1 MKKRLAA
8 IVCAAA
14 LGVTSLTGCASGK
27 QETTAAGTET
37 AAAAATE
44 KVATEKAG
52 GESKA
57 ETGGETAVSQ
67 EAAEITYWDTV
78 GSVSDREAKLAM
90 IGRFEAQN
98 PGITVKYEGMEG
110 EAYKTK
116 IKTVVSANNLPD
128 IFGYWVGEQFKT
140 LVNSGNVED
149 LSSVFEE
156 DTAFRD
162 TFVPGSLDAVSYDG
176 KVYGAPTGITCMA
189 VWYNKAIFE
198 ENGVEVPKTYEDLK
212 GVINTLSDKGVT
224 PIIVGAKDRWPL
236 LGWYSY
242 LAQRIGGVDL
252 YNEVCSG
259 DKNFTED
266 AYVQAGE
273 EIKALAKKGFINGC
287 MSVDATTAEALFAAG
302 KGAILITG
310 SWSIPTFTED
320 PERAKDFS
328 YFPFPVVEGG
338 KEDEAGYLYG
348 GVANTLAISRSTKNK
363 DAVVKFLKYMMS
375 EEEQTLSVERTGTFS
390 TVKVSPKEENM
401 DPLAYQF
408 SQYVS
413 GGVEGFIP
421 YTDQALPPEQAEN
434 LLNALTAIVAEDNAD
449 VKAELAKIK

>member
-1 MKKRLAA
+1 
-8 IVCAAA
+8 
-14 LGVTSLTGCASGK
+14 
-27 QETTAAGTET
+27 
-37 AAAAATE
+37 
-44 KVATEKAG
+44 
-52 GESKA
+52 
-57 ETGGETAVSQ
+57 
-67 EAAEITYWDTV
+67 
-78 GSVSDREAKLAM
+78 
-90 IGRFEAQN
+90 
-98 PGITVKYEGMEG
+98 MEG

-176 KVYGAPTGITCMA
+176 KVYGAPTSITCMA

-413 GGVEGFIP
+413 DGVEGFIP

>member
-8 IVCAAA
+8 IMCIAA
-14 LGVTSLTGCASGK
+14 LGISSLSGCASGK
-27 QETTAAGTET
+27 QETTGAVTETT
-37 AAAAATE
+37 AAA
-44 KVATEKAG
+44 EKAG
-52 GESKA
+52 ENGESKA
-57 ETGGETAVSQ
+57 EAGTQAESQ

-78 GSVSDREAKLAM
+78 NSVADREAKLAM
-90 IGRFEAQN
+90 IERFESQN

-149 LSSVFEE
+149 LSSVYEE

-162 TFVPGSLDAVSYDG
+162 TFVPGSLEAVSYDG
-176 KVYGAPTGITCMA
+176 KVYGAPTEITCMA

-198 ENGVEVPKTYEDLK
+198 ENGVEVPKTYEELK
-212 GVINTLSDKGVT
+212 GVINTLSEKGVT

-266 AYVQAGE
+266 AYVKAGE
-273 EIKALAKKGFINGC
+273 EIKALAKNGFINGC

-328 YFPFPVVEGG
+328 YFPFPTVEGG
-338 KEDEAGYLYG
+338 KEGEAGYLYG
-348 GVANTLAISRSTKNK
+348 GVANTLAVSKSTQNK
-363 DAVVKFLKYMMS
+363 DAVVKFLKFMMS
-375 EEEQTLSVERTGTFS
+375 DEEQTKNVERSGTFS

-413 GGVEGFIP
+413 DGVEGFIP

-434 LLNALTAIVAEDNAD
+434 LLNALTAIVAEENAD

>member
-37 AAAAATE
+37 TAAAAA
-44 KVATEKAG
+44 EKAAG
-52 GESKA
+52 EESKA
-57 ETGGETAVSQ
+57 ETGGETAASQ

-90 IGRFEAQN
+90 IERFEAEN

-176 KVYGAPTGITCMA
+176 KVYGAPTSITCMA
-189 VWYNKAIFE
+189 VWYNK
-198 ENGVEVPKTYEDLK
+198 
-212 GVINTLSDKGVT
+212 VT
-224 PIIVGAKDRWPL
+224 GRGIHKQS
-236 LGWYSY
+236 LGRRS
-242 LAQRIGGVDL
+242 
-252 YNEVCSG
+252 
-259 DKNFTED
+259 
-266 AYVQAGE
+266 
-273 EIKALAKKGFINGC
+273 
-287 MSVDATTAEALFAAG
+287 LF
-302 KGAILITG
+302 K
-310 SWSIPTFTED
+310 
-320 PERAKDFS
+320 
-328 YFPFPVVEGG
+328 
-338 KEDEAGYLYG
+338 
-348 GVANTLAISRSTKNK
+348 
-363 DAVVKFLKYMMS
+363 
-375 EEEQTLSVERTGTFS
+375 
-390 TVKVSPKEENM
+390 
-401 DPLAYQF
+401 
-408 SQYVS
+408 
-413 GGVEGFIP
+413 
-421 YTDQALPPEQAEN
+421 
-434 LLNALTAIVAEDNAD
+434 
-449 VKAELAKIK
+449 

>member
-1 MKKRLAA
+1 MKKRIITLLCVVSMGAA
-8 IVCAAA
+8 V
-14 LGVTSLTGCASGK
+14 LSGCSSGK
-27 QETTAAGTET
+27 ESAVSTEAASTTPVESEKGETGKAEAGKVETTQQTE
-37 AAAAATE
+37 E
-44 KVATEKAG
+44 K
-52 GESKA
+52 
-57 ETGGETAVSQ
+57 Q
-67 EAAEITYWDTV
+67 EPVEITYWNTV
-78 GSVSDREAKLAM
+78 GSVSEREATNAM
-90 IGRFEAQN
+90 IKRFEEQN

-128 IFGYWVGEQFKT
+128 VFGYWVGEQFKT
-140 LVNSGNVED
+140 LVSSGNVED
-149 LSSVFEE
+149 LTSIYGE
-156 DTAFRD
+156 DGQFKD
-162 TFVPGSLDAVSYDG
+162 SFVPGSLEAVSYDG
-176 KVYGAPTGITCMA
+176 KTYGAPTTITCMA

-198 ENGVEVPKTYEDLK
+198 EHGIEVPKTYEELK
-212 GVINTLSDKGVT
+212 NVINELSDQGVT

-242 LAQRIGGVDL
+242 LAQRIGGVEL

-273 EIKALAKKGFINGC
+273 ELKALAGKGFINGC

-310 SWSIPTFTED
+310 SWSIPTFTEN
-320 PERAKDFS
+320 PEHAKDFS
-328 YFPFPVVEGG
+328 YFPFPVFEGG
-338 KEDEAGYLYG
+338 KEEEAGYLYG
-348 GVANTLAISRSTKNK
+348 GVANTMAISKSAKNK
-363 DAVVKFLKYMMS
+363 EAAIKFLKFMLS
-375 EEEQTLSVERTGTFS
+375 EEEQTINVERTGSFS

-413 GGVEGFIP
+413 DGVEGFIP

-434 LLNALTAIVAEDNAD
+434 LLNALTAIVAGENVD

>member
-1 MKKRLAA
+1 
-8 IVCAAA
+8 
-14 LGVTSLTGCASGK
+14 
-27 QETTAAGTET
+27 
-37 AAAAATE
+37 
-44 KVATEKAG
+44 
-52 GESKA
+52 
-57 ETGGETAVSQ
+57 
-67 EAAEITYWDTV
+67 
-78 GSVSDREAKLAM
+78 
-90 IGRFEAQN
+90 
-98 PGITVKYEGMEG
+98 MEG

-176 KVYGAPTGITCMA
+176 KVYGAPTSITCMA

-328 YFPFPVVEGG
+328 YFPFPVAEGG

-413 GGVEGFIP
+413 DGVEGFIP

>member
-1 MKKRLAA
+1 MKKRAA
-8 IVCAAA
+8 ALFCAAA
-14 LGVTSLTGCASGK
+14 LGITSLTGCAAGK

-37 AAAAATE
+37 TAAVSGE
-44 KVATEKAG
+44 KPAD
-52 GESKA
+52 GESKS
-57 ETGGETAVSQ
+57 ETAGETAAGQ

-90 IGRFEAQN
+90 IERFEAQN

-128 IFGYWVGEQFKT
+128 FFGYWVGEQFRT

-176 KVYGAPTGITCMA
+176 KVYGAPTSITCMA

-198 ENGVEVPKTYEDLK
+198 ENGVEVPKTYEELK
-212 GVINTLSDKGVT
+212 GVIDTLSDNGVT

-252 YNEVCSG
+252 YNEVCTG

-273 EIKALAKKGFINGC
+273 EIKTLAKKGFINGC

-328 YFPFPVVEGG
+328 YFPFPMVEGG

-348 GVANTLAISRSTKNK
+348 GVANTLAVSKSAKNK
-363 DAVVKFLKYMMS
+363 AAVVKFLKYMMS
-375 EEEQTLSVERTGTFS
+375 EEEQTVNVERTGTFS

-413 GGVEGFIP
+413 DGVEGFIP

>member
-1 MKKRLAA
+1 M
-8 IVCAAA
+8 
-14 LGVTSLTGCASGK
+14 
-27 QETTAAGTET
+27 
-37 AAAAATE
+37 
-44 KVATEKAG
+44 
-52 GESKA
+52 
-57 ETGGETAVSQ
+57 
-67 EAAEITYWDTV
+67 
-78 GSVSDREAKLAM
+78 SDREAKLAM
-90 IGRFEAQN
+90 IERFEAEN

-176 KVYGAPTGITCMA
+176 KVYGAPTSITCMA

-198 ENGVEVPKTYEDLK
+198 ENGVEVPKTFEDLK

-413 GGVEGFIP
+413 DGVEGFIP

>member
-1 MKKRLAA
+1 MKRRLAA

-27 QETTAAGTET
+27 QETTAGTET

-44 KVATEKAG
+44 NAADE
-52 GESKA
+52 ESKA
-57 ETGGETAVSQ
+57 EAGGETAASQ

-90 IGRFEAQN
+90 IERFEAEN

-176 KVYGAPTGITCMA
+176 KVYGAPTSITCMA

-198 ENGVEVPKTYEDLK
+198 ENGVEVPKTFEDLK

-328 YFPFPVVEGG
+328 YFPIPGG
-338 KEDEAGYLYG
+338 RGRKRGRGRLLIRRRCQYPGDQQ
-348 GVANTLAISRSTKNK
+348 VN
-363 DAVVKFLKYMMS
+363 
-375 EEEQTLSVERTGTFS
+375 EE
-390 TVKVSPKEENM
+390 
-401 DPLAYQF
+401 
-408 SQYVS
+408 
-413 GGVEGFIP
+413 
-421 YTDQALPPEQAEN
+421 
-434 LLNALTAIVAEDNAD
+434 
-449 VKAELAKIK
+449 